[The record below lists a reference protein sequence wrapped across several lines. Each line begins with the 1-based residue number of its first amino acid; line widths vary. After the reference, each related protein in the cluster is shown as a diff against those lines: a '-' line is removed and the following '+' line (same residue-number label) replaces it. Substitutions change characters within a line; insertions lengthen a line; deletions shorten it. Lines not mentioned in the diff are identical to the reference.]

1 MKILLYNPNTSI
13 SITNT
18 LFDTA
23 NLVISHGTELVPMTA
38 QKGFP
43 YISNK
48 AEAQIAGGTVLEVL
62 SKYHNEFDAV
72 IIAAFGDPG
81 LIAAREMFDVPIVG
95 LGESAMLS
103 ACLFGKKFSVI
114 SFSKNMSSW
123 YEESVEILGLQS
135 RYSGFRAIDGVVL
148 SIDEIQSLQKEAL
161 INAAKD
167 AIEIDG
173 ADVIIFAGAPLSG
186 FKKFV
191 EKEISVPIIDCAE
204 AAIKQAEL
212 AVTMAGKILNK
223 KRNFKLP
230 PKNSNGL
237 EENLA
242 KYISHNL

>member
-1 MKILLYNPNTSI
+1 MKILLYNPNTSV

-204 AAIKQAEL
+204 AAVKQAEL

-230 PKNSNGL
+230 PKNSIGL

>member
-204 AAIKQAEL
+204 AAVKQAEL

-223 KRNFKLP
+223 KINFKLP

>member
-1 MKILLYNPNTSI
+1 MKILLYNPNTSV

-23 NLVISHGTELVPMTA
+23 KLVISHGTELVPMTA

-204 AAIKQAEL
+204 AAVKQAEL
-212 AVTMAGKILNK
+212 AITMAGKTLNK
-223 KRNFKLP
+223 KINFKLP